1 MLIRT
6 ILGMS
11 LASFIFT
18 MTFVVMCKQLL
29 NSYAHAKWWRL
40 TIDRRQDQQRRK
52 NGMVAWRFDLV
63 VGYLPPM
70 LLLPLLLLS
79 HAIFVGLS
87 NKVLASKIL
96 AGIVVGFTVFSLFI
110 LRIARAVAPPRNRLA
125 PQTPP
130 SDK

>member
-1 MLIRT
+1 
-6 ILGMS
+6 MS

-29 NSYAHAKWWRL
+29 NSYARAKWWRL
-40 TIDRRQDQQRRK
+40 TVDRRQDQQRRK

-79 HAIFVGLS
+79 NAIFVGLS

-96 AGIVVGFTVFSLFI
+96 AGIVVGFTAFSLFI